1 MDWENENW
9 IKMYTRDTADIIS
22 IGPEGRAIWRE
33 LLLKLDRSGVIDIP
47 DADLIVLADI
57 LRIPW
62 EWFQIGFPKILA
74 RGMAEFRGGR
84 LIVRNFMPAQ
94 EARSSDA
101 QRQRD
106 SRARRRATVLDGPR
120 PQLPLPGSAEE
131 RSPSVM
137 SQNVTGASH
146 AVTSRE
152 DQIRSDESRSLAH
165 LPVSEADLE
174 EVYKL
179 YPRKQGKAAGLRAAV
194 TKITTRADYEIFRA
208 AVERMKLA
216 WIGQDTTYCPHFST
230 FVRQERWRD
239 ESLPLPGTSDR
250 WTRQPNSG
258 HTPAPPRERFEEA
271 DEDDLGDVGFGGLQ

>member
-33 LLLKLDRSGVIDIP
+33 LLCKLDRSGVIDIP

-84 LIVRNFMPAQ
+84 LVVRNFLPAQ

-106 SRARRRATVLDGPR
+106 SRQRRRASALAPSPA
-120 PQLPLPGSAEE
+120 PQLDLPEPEVS
-131 RSPSVM
+131 RI
-137 SQNVTGASH
+137 VTGASH

-152 DQIRSDESRSLAH
+152 EKTRSDEIRSLARPEASEPAIPPH
-165 LPVSEADLE
+165 LFE

-179 YPRKQGKAAGLRAAV
+179 YPRKQGKAAGLKAAMR
-194 TKITTRADYEIFRA
+194 KITTRADYQVFLA
-208 AVERMKLA
+208 AVERMALA
-216 WIGQDTTYCPHFST
+216 WAGHDTTYCPHFST
-230 FVRQERWRD
+230 FVAGERWRD
-239 ESLPLPGTSDR
+239 ESLPLPGSDNR
-250 WTRQPNSG
+250 RPNSG
-258 HTPAPPRERFEEA
+258 HTPAPPRELFEEA